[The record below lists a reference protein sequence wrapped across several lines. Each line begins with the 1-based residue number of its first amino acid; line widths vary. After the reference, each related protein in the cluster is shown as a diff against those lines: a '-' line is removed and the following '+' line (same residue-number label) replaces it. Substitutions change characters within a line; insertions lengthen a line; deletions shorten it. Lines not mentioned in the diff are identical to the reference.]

1 MKYSIQIIFSA
12 ILLIVVSCQNG
23 STDPKGISD
32 SELIQA
38 IIDADK
44 ISIGV
49 DDLPSNSKTVIEYD
63 YTEYESE
70 SAKKAYGLG
79 YEVNMAGKGHKVGS
93 RCEVYFNLEGR
104 RLDPYGKNGDKDKS
118 DWDRDEDK
126 GDWKCFDLV
135 LPVSYTMP
143 DGSTITVEN
152 ENDWDALK
160 DWYEANPE
168 SEEKPELQF
177 PVNVEFDD
185 REGTANVLVSNE
197 EEMRGIYSRC
207 GGGRDDEDRECF
219 NLVLPVSYTMPD
231 GSTITVENEEDWI
244 SIRDWYEANP
254 ESEEKPELQFPVN
267 VEFDDET
274 ITVNSAEELREL
286 TQECWRDQSEERE
299 CFELVFP
306 VTFIMP
312 DGSMITVETDDNAG
326 WQEVKDWYDANPDSE
341 ERPTLQ
347 FPVDITYETEDG
359 DTTLTVNN
367 DEEMEYVKRRCWEV
381 WGDDGSEEDEECYEF
396 VLPISFTMPDGTTI
410 TVENEEGWL
419 SLREWYMNNSESEEE
434 PLLQYPVNIVLFND
448 EGEETTVTINNEE
461 EMNALKEECW
471 GNDGEGD
478 RP

>member
-1 MKYSIQIIFSA
+1 MKHMIQIVFSA
-12 ILLIVVSCQNG
+12 LLLIAISCQNG
-23 STDPKGISD
+23 STDPKEISD

-44 ISIGV
+44 ISIGIN
-49 DDLPSNSKTVIEYD
+49 DLPSNSKTVIEYD
-63 YTEYESE
+63 YTEYDSE

-135 LPVSYTMP
+135 LPVTYVMP
-143 DGSTITVEN
+143 DRSTITVGN
-152 ENDWDALK
+152 ENDWDVLK

-185 REGTANVLVSNE
+185 REGTANILVSNE
-197 EEMRGIYSRC
+197 EEMREVYSRC
-207 GGGRDDEDRECF
+207 GGGRDDEDRECI
-219 NLVLPVSYTMPD
+219 NLVLPISYTMPD

-244 SIRDWYEANP
+244 TIRDWYEANP
-254 ESEEKPELQFPVN
+254 ES
-267 VEFDDET
+267 D
-274 ITVNSAEELREL
+274 
-286 TQECWRDQSEERE
+286 
-299 CFELVFP
+299 
-306 VTFIMP
+306 
-312 DGSMITVETDDNAG
+312 
-326 WQEVKDWYDANPDSE
+326 

-347 FPVDITYETEDG
+347 FPVDIMYETEDG
-359 DTTLTVNN
+359 DSTLTVNN
-367 DEEMEYVKRRCWEV
+367 DEEMEYVKRSCREEW
-381 WGDDGSEEDEECYEF
+381 DDMEEDEECYEY

-410 TVENEEGWL
+410 VIENEEGWL
-419 SLREWYMNNSESEEE
+419 SLREWYVSNGEAEEE
-434 PLLQYPVNIVLFND
+434 PLLQYPVNIVLFDD

-461 EMNALKEECW
+461 EMNAVDEECW
-471 GNDGEGD
+471 GDDGEGN

>member
-23 STDPKGISD
+23 STDPKEISD

-135 LPVSYTMP
+135 LPVTYVMP
-143 DGSTITVEN
+143 DRSTITVEN

-160 DWYEANPE
+160 
-168 SEEKPELQF
+168 
-177 PVNVEFDD
+177 
-185 REGTANVLVSNE
+185 
-197 EEMRGIYSRC
+197 
-207 GGGRDDEDRECF
+207 
-219 NLVLPVSYTMPD
+219 
-231 GSTITVENEEDWI
+231 
-244 SIRDWYEANP
+244 DWYEANP

-367 DEEMEYVKRRCWEV
+367 NEEMEYVKRRCWEV
-381 WGDDGSEEDEECYEF
+381 WGDDGSEEDEECYAF

-461 EMNALKEECW
+461 EMNALEEECW

>member
-49 DDLPSNSKTVIEYD
+49 DNLPSNSKTVIEYD

-104 RLDPYGKNGDKDKS
+104 RLDPYGRNGDKDKS
-118 DWDRDEDK
+118 DWGRDEDK

-135 LPVSYTMP
+135 LPVTYVMP
-143 DGSTITVEN
+143 DRSTITVEN

-185 REGTANVLVSNE
+185 E
-197 EEMRGIYSRC
+197 I
-207 GGGRDDEDRECF
+207 
-219 NLVLPVSYTMPD
+219 
-231 GSTITVENEEDWI
+231 ITVK
-244 SIRDWYEANP
+244 IRA
-254 ESEEKPELQFPVN
+254 FGRH
-267 VEFDDET
+267 
-274 ITVNSAEELREL
+274 NSSL
-286 TQECWRDQSEERE
+286 
-299 CFELVFP
+299 FFG
-306 VTFIMP
+306 F
-312 DGSMITVETDDNAG
+312 
-326 WQEVKDWYDANPDSE
+326 
-341 ERPTLQ
+341 
-347 FPVDITYETEDG
+347 
-359 DTTLTVNN
+359 
-367 DEEMEYVKRRCWEV
+367 
-381 WGDDGSEEDEECYEF
+381 
-396 VLPISFTMPDGTTI
+396 
-410 TVENEEGWL
+410 
-419 SLREWYMNNSESEEE
+419 SLRTLMRW
-434 PLLQYPVNIVLFND
+434 
-448 EGEETTVTINNEE
+448 
-461 EMNALKEECW
+461 
-471 GNDGEGD
+471 
-478 RP
+478 

>member
-23 STDPKGISD
+23 STNPKGISD

-44 ISIGV
+44 ISIGI
-49 DDLPSNSKTVIEYD
+49 DALPSNSKTVIEYD

-79 YEVNMAGKGHKVGS
+79 YEVNMSGKGHKVGS
-93 RCEVYFNLEGR
+93 RCEVYFNLEGK
-104 RLDPYGKNGDKDKS
+104 RLDPYSRNGDKDKS

-135 LPVSYTMP
+135 LPVTYEMP

-152 ENDWDALK
+152 ENDWAALK

-168 SEEKPELQF
+168 SDEKPELQF

-185 REGTANVLVSNE
+185 REGTINVVVSNE
-197 EEMRGIYSRC
+197 EEMRGMYSRC

-231 GSTITVENEEDWI
+231 GSTITVESQEDWTA
-244 SIRDWYEANP
+244 IRDWY
-254 ESEEKPELQFPVN
+254 N
-267 VEFDDET
+267 V
-274 ITVNSAEELREL
+274 
-286 TQECWRDQSEERE
+286 
-299 CFELVFP
+299 
-306 VTFIMP
+306 
-312 DGSMITVETDDNAG
+312 
-326 WQEVKDWYDANPDSE
+326 NPDSE

-367 DEEMEYVKRRCWEV
+367 DEEMEYVKSRCWEE
-381 WGDDGSEEDEECYEF
+381 WGDDDECFEF

-419 SLREWYMNNSESEEE
+419 SLREWYVNNSETEEE
-434 PLLQYPVNIVLFND
+434 PLLQYPVNIILFDD

-461 EMNALKEECW
+461 EMNALEEECW

>member
-44 ISIGV
+44 ITIGV
-49 DDLPSNSKTVIEYD
+49 DNLPSNSRTVIEYD

-135 LPVSYTMP
+135 LPVTYVMP

-152 ENDWDALK
+152 ENDW
-160 DWYEANPE
+160 
-168 SEEKPELQF
+168 
-177 PVNVEFDD
+177 
-185 REGTANVLVSNE
+185 TA
-197 EEMRGIYSRC
+197 
-207 GGGRDDEDRECF
+207 
-219 NLVLPVSYTMPD
+219 
-231 GSTITVENEEDWI
+231 
-244 SIRDWYEANP
+244 IRDWYEANP

-274 ITVNSAEELREL
+274 VTVDSAEELREL
-286 TQECWRDQSEERE
+286 TQECWRDQSEAQE

-312 DGSMITVETDDNAG
+312 DGSTITVETDDDAG
-326 WQEVKDWYDANPDSE
+326 WQQVKDWYDANPDSD
-341 ERPTLQ
+341 ERPTLE

-359 DTTLTVNN
+359 DTTFTVEN
-367 DEEMEYVKRRCWEV
+367 DEEMEHVKRRCREEWAD
-381 WGDDGSEEDEECYEF
+381 GDSEEECYEF
-396 VLPISFTMPDGTTI
+396 VLPISFTMPDGSTI
-410 TVENEEGWL
+410 TVENDEDWL
-419 SLREWYMNNSESEEE
+419 DLREWYINNDEFDEE
-434 PLLQYPVNIVLFND
+434 PSLQFPINIILFD
-448 EGEETTVTINNEE
+448 EQGTNITIDNEE
-461 EMNALKEECW
+461 EMAAIEEECW
-471 GNDGEGD
+471 GNDDEGD

>member
-23 STDPKGISD
+23 STNPKGISD

-44 ISIGV
+44 ISIGI
-49 DDLPSNSKTVIEYD
+49 DALPSNSKTVIEYD

-79 YEVNMAGKGHKVGS
+79 YEVNMSGKGHKVGS
-93 RCEVYFNLEGR
+93 RCEVYFNLEGK
-104 RLDPYGKNGDKDKS
+104 RLDPYSRNGDKDKS

-135 LPVSYTMP
+135 LPVTYEMP

-152 ENDWDALK
+152 ENDWAALK

-168 SEEKPELQF
+168 SDEKPELQF

-185 REGTANVLVSNE
+185 REGTINVVVSNE
-197 EEMRGIYSRC
+197 EEMRGMYSRC

-231 GSTITVENEEDWI
+231 GSTITVESQEDWTA
-244 SIRDWYEANP
+244 IRDWYEANP
-254 ESEEKPELQFPVN
+254 ESDEKPELQFPVN
-267 VEFDDET
+267 VEFDDREGT
-274 ITVNSAEELREL
+274 INVVVSNEEEMRGMYSR
-286 TQECWRDQSEERE
+286 CGGGRDDEDRE
-299 CFELVFP
+299 CFNLVLP
-306 VTFIMP
+306 VSYTMP
-312 DGSMITVETDDNAG
+312 DGSTITVES
-326 WQEVKDWYDANPDSE
+326 QEDWTAIRDWYNVNPDSE

-367 DEEMEYVKRRCWEV
+367 DEEMEYVKSRCWEE
-381 WGDDGSEEDEECYEF
+381 WGDDDECFEF

-419 SLREWYMNNSESEEE
+419 SLREWYVNNSETEEE
-434 PLLQYPVNIVLFND
+434 PLLQYPVNIILFDD

-461 EMNALKEECW
+461 EMNALEEECW

>member
-44 ISIGV
+44 ISIGI
-49 DDLPSNSKTVIEYD
+49 DALPSNSKTVIEYD

-135 LPVSYTMP
+135 LPVTYVMP
-143 DGSTITVEN
+143 DRSTITVEN

-185 REGTANVLVSNE
+185 REGTANVVVNNE

-231 GSTITVENEEDWI
+231 GSTITVENEEDWTA
-244 SIRDWYEANP
+244 IRDWYEANP

-312 DGSMITVETDDNAG
+312 DG
-326 WQEVKDWYDANPDSE
+326 
-341 ERPTLQ
+341 
-347 FPVDITYETEDG
+347 
-359 DTTLTVNN
+359 
-367 DEEMEYVKRRCWEV
+367 
-381 WGDDGSEEDEECYEF
+381 
-396 VLPISFTMPDGTTI
+396 
-410 TVENEEGWL
+410 
-419 SLREWYMNNSESEEE
+419 
-434 PLLQYPVNIVLFND
+434 
-448 EGEETTVTINNEE
+448 
-461 EMNALKEECW
+461 
-471 GNDGEGD
+471 
-478 RP
+478 